1 MQSTSTI
8 SSDRETGVNHQENT
22 LSKLG
27 GFTLL
32 LVATLTIMVGAVLAP
47 GLTSI
52 SSELGMSDHAA
63 LLITLPA
70 LGVVLLAPFFGLLID
85 KWGAR
90 STLLLSLVGYFIFG
104 CGGAFLSQ
112 HWLIVLDRV
121 VLGGFAAGAMASGT
135 ALITHWYTG
144 HARLSMIAKQGMAIE
159 LGGVF
164 FLFLGGLLSEWNW
177 QGPFLIYALAAL
189 IFVLVLAIIPKQTPI
204 GEVKA
209 SDGESVQ
216 STSIKS
222 VLTFATLAMATFY
235 SMFVTLPGHLGNVG
249 FSEAHV
255 GYFLAFIS
263 FMAVIAAML
272 MPKMIKKTNEQIT
285 LSCAF
290 VCFAIA
296 HGLFSVSNS
305 VAVMVLAAVITGIG
319 FGFSI
324 PLLNHAMVERSDES
338 NRGRNLSY
346 FAMAVFIG
354 QFITSGLSF
363 LPLSSQGIFILCAA
377 IALLCAI
384 KVKWAKTL

>member
-8 SSDRETGVNHQENT
+8 SSDNMATSANS

-27 GFTLL
+27 GLTLL

-52 SSELGMSDHAA
+52 SAALGMEEHAA

-70 LGVVLLAPFFGLLID
+70 LGVVLLAPLFGLLID

-90 STLLLSLVGYFIFG
+90 PTLLVSLIGYFVFG
-104 CGGAFLSQ
+104 SGGAWLSEP
-112 HWLIVLDRV
+112 WLIVADRV
-121 VLGGFAAGAMASGT
+121 ILGGFAAGAMASGT

-144 HARLSMIAKQGMAIE
+144 HKRLDMIAKQGMAIE
-159 LGGVF
+159 LGGVV
-164 FLFLGGLLSEWNW
+164 FLFLGGILSEWHW
-177 QGPFLIYALAAL
+177 QAPFAIYALAAV
-189 IFVLVLAIIPKQTPI
+189 IFLMVLTIIPTSTPADEAQATSHREDKPASIKWVLA
-204 GEVKA
+204 
-209 SDGESVQ
+209 
-216 STSIKS
+216 
-222 VLTFATLAMATFY
+222 FATLAMATFY
-235 SMFVTLPGHLGNVG
+235 SMFVTLPGHLGKVG

-272 MPKMIKKTNEQIT
+272 MPKMINKTNERTT

-296 HGLFSVSNS
+296 HGLFSVSNA

-324 PLLNHAMVERSDES
+324 PLLNHATVERSNES

-363 LPLSSQGIFILCAA
+363 IPLSSHGIFVLCAA

-384 KVKWAKTL
+384 KVKWSKTL